1 MRFYKK
7 KEIKNCLL
15 KNSSTIKQAIF
26 NLSKSSMQISIVVNS
41 NNCLVGVL
49 TDGDIRRAL
58 LKGYDLNDKIVNIIK
73 KSPLITSKNFDTQ
86 SALILMRSKSLM
98 HLPVVNEDNS
108 IFGLYTLIDHYNKK
122 KLITN
127 SIIIMAGGLGKRL
140 RPYTNN
146 CPKPMLKILGKPIL
160 EHIINNLASQ
170 GFKNITISVNYLAH
184 NIISYFGDGKKFNLK
199 IDYIKEIK
207 PLGTVGSLSL
217 FKKKNTKPIFV
228 INGDTLTNIDL
239 SEMLNFHI
247 KNKANATMASK
258 VITNT
263 NPYGVV
269 QTKGI
274 EIVNFKEKPIDRIYI
289 NAGIY
294 IFSQSTLKNLK
305 KKIKQDAPEFFL
317 ELKKKNKKIIIFP
330 AHEEWKE
337 IGTRENFEKFLKKNE
352 KFNNYSS

>member
-7 KEIKNCLL
+7 KEIINCLL
-15 KNSSTIKQAIF
+15 KNSSSIKQTIF
-26 NLSKSSMQISIVVNS
+26 NLSKSSMQISIVVDS

-58 LKGYDLNDKIVNIIK
+58 LKGYNLNDKIDNIIK
-73 KSPLITSKNFDTQ
+73 KSPVIMSKNFDTQ
-86 SALILMRSKSLM
+86 SAALLMRSKSLM
-98 HLPVVNEDNS
+98 HLPVINEDNS
-108 IFGLYTLIDHYNKK
+108 IFGLYTMIDHYTK

-170 GFKNITISVNYLAH
+170 GFKNIIISVNYLAH
-184 NIISYFGDGKKFNLK
+184 NITSYFGDGKKFGLK
-199 IDYIKEIK
+199 INYIKEIE

-217 FKKKNTKPIFV
+217 LKKKNTKPIFV
-228 INGDTLTNIDL
+228 INGDTLTDIDL

-247 KNKANATMASK
+247 KNKASATMASK
-258 VITNT
+258 VVTNT

-274 EIVNFKEKPIDRIYI
+274 DIVNFKEKPIDRIYI

-294 IFSQSTLKNLK
+294 IFSQPVLKNLK
-305 KKIKQDAPEFFL
+305 KKIKKDAPEFFL

>member
-7 KEIKNCLL
+7 KEIVNCILK
-15 KNSSTIKQAIF
+15 KNSSIKDAIV
-26 NLSKSSMQISIVVNS
+26 NLSKSSMQISIVVDNNS
-41 NNCLVGVL
+41 LYGVL

-58 LKGYDLNDKIVNIIK
+58 LKGFDLNDKIDNIIK
-73 KSPLITSKNFDTQ
+73 RNPLIIKKNSDVQ
-86 SALILMRSKSLM
+86 SASILMSSKALM
-98 HLPVVNEDNS
+98 HLPVVNDDNS
-108 IFGLYTLIDHYNKK
+108 IFGLYAINDYKIKQIIKNP
-122 KLITN
+122 
-127 SIIIMAGGLGKRL
+127 IIIMAGGLGKRL

-160 EHIINNLASQ
+160 EHIINNLVSQ
-170 GFKNITISVNYLAH
+170 GFRDITISVNYLAS
-184 NIISYFGDGKKFNLK
+184 NIVAHFGNGKKFGAE
-199 IDYIKEIK
+199 IDYIKEKK

-217 FKKKNTKPIFV
+217 FKKKNIKPVFV

-258 VITNT
+258 VITNS

-274 EIVNFKEKPIDRIYI
+274 DIINFKEKPIDRIYI

-305 KKIKQDAPEFFL
+305 KETKRDAPEFFL
-317 ELKKKNKKIIIFP
+317 DLKKMNKKIIIFP

-337 IGTRENFEKFLKKNE
+337 IGTLENFEKFLKKNE
-352 KFNNYSS
+352 KSNNYSS

>member
-7 KEIKNCLL
+7 KEIANCLL
-15 KNSSTIKQAIF
+15 KKNATIKEAIL
-26 NLSKSSMQISIVVNS
+26 NLSKSAMQISMIVDKNS
-41 NNCLVGVL
+41 LIGVL

-58 LKGYDLNDKIVNIIK
+58 LKGFDLNDKIENIIK
-73 KSPLITSKNFDTQ
+73 KNPLLIKKSSNAQ
-86 SALILMRSKSLM
+86 SASILMSSKALM
-98 HLPVVNEDNS
+98 HLPVVNNDNS
-108 IFGLYTLIDHYNKK
+108 IFGLYAINDYKIKQIIKNP
-122 KLITN
+122 
-127 SIIIMAGGLGKRL
+127 IIIMAGGLGKRL

-160 EHIINNLASQ
+160 EHIINNLVSQ
-170 GFKNITISVNYLAH
+170 GFRDITISVNYLAN
-184 NIISYFGDGKKFNLK
+184 NIISYFGNGKKFDAN
-199 IDYIKEIK
+199 INYIKEKK
-207 PLGTVGSLSL
+207 PLGTIGSLSL
-217 FKKKNTKPIFV
+217 FKKKNIKPVFV
-228 INGDTLTNIDL
+228 INADTLTNIDL

-247 KNKANATMASK
+247 KNKADATMASK
-258 VITNT
+258 VLTNS

-294 IFSQSTLKNLK
+294 IFSQPMLKNLK
-305 KKIKQDAPEFFL
+305 KDTKKNAPEFFL

-337 IGTRENFEKFLKKNE
+337 IGTLENFKKFLKKNE
-352 KFNNYSS
+352 KSNYYSS

>member
-15 KNSSTIKQAIF
+15 KNNSTIKQAIF
-26 NLSKSSMQISIVVNS
+26 NLSKSSMQISIVIDS
-41 NNCLVGVL
+41 NNSLVGVL

-58 LKGYDLNDKIVNIIK
+58 LKGYDLSDKIINIIK
-73 KSPLITSKNFDTQ
+73 KSPLIMSKNFDTQ
-86 SALILMRSKSLM
+86 SAAILMRSKSLM
-98 HLPVVNEDNS
+98 HLPVINEDNS
-108 IFGLYTLIDHYNKK
+108 IFGLYTMINHYTKK
-122 KLITN
+122 IITN

-146 CPKPMLKILGKPIL
+146 CPKPMLKIFGKPIL

-170 GFKNITISVNYLAH
+170 GFKNITISVNYLAN
-184 NIISYFGDGKKFNLK
+184 NIISHFGDGKKFDLK

-258 VITNT
+258 VITNS

-274 EIVNFKEKPIDRIYI
+274 DIINFKEKPIDRIYI

-305 KKIKQDAPEFFL
+305 KETKRDAPEFFL
-317 ELKKKNKKIIIFP
+317 DLKKMNKKIIIFP

-337 IGTRENFEKFLKKNE
+337 IGTLENFEKFLKKNE
-352 KFNNYSS
+352 KSNNYSS

>member
-7 KEIKNCLL
+7 KEIINCFLKKN
-15 KNSSTIKQAIF
+15 STIKDAIA
-26 NLSKSSMQISIVVNS
+26 NLSKSAMQISIVLDNH
-41 NNCLVGVL
+41 NLLFGLL

-58 LKGYDLNDKIVNIIK
+58 LKGFDLNDKIDNIIK
-73 KSPLITSKNFDTQ
+73 KNPLIINKNSDAQ
-86 SALILMRSKSLM
+86 SAAMLMSSKALM
-98 HLPVVNEDNS
+98 HLPVINSDKS
-108 IFGLYTLIDHYNKK
+108 IFGLYAINDYQNKQIIK
-122 KLITN
+122 N
-127 SIIIMAGGLGKRL
+127 HIIIMAGGLGKRL

-160 EHIINNLASQ
+160 EHIINNLALQ
-170 GFKNITISVNYLAH
+170 GFRNITISVNYLAK
-184 NIISYFGDGKKFNLK
+184 NIVSYFGDGKKFGVK
-199 IDYIKEIK
+199 IDYIKEKK

-228 INGDTLTNIDL
+228 INGDTITNIDL
-239 SEMLNFHI
+239 SEMLNFHV

-258 VITNT
+258 VITNS
-263 NPYGVV
+263 NPYGVI

-274 EIVNFKEKPIDRIYI
+274 DIVNFKEKPIDRIYI

-294 IFSQSTLKNLK
+294 IFSQTMLKNLK
-305 KKIKQDAPEFFL
+305 KENKKDAPEFFL

-337 IGTRENFEKFLKKNE
+337 IGTLENFEKFLNKNE
-352 KFNNYSS
+352 KSNNYSS

>member
-7 KEIKNCLL
+7 KKIINCLL
-15 KNSSTIKQAIF
+15 KKNSTIKDTIV
-26 NLSKSSMQISIVVNS
+26 NLSKSAMQISIVVDNNNS
-41 NNCLVGVL
+41 LIGVL

-58 LKGYDLNDKIVNIIK
+58 LKGFDLNDKIDSIIK
-73 KSPLITSKNFDTQ
+73 KNPLIINKNTDAQ
-86 SALILMRSKSLM
+86 SAAILMSSKSLM
-98 HLPVVNEDNS
+98 HLPVVNSDNS
-108 IFGLYTLIDHYNKK
+108 IFGLYAVNDYQVKQ
-122 KLITN
+122 
-127 SIIIMAGGLGKRL
+127 IIKNPIVIMAGGLGKRL

-160 EHIINNLASQ
+160 EHIIYNLVSQ
-170 GFKNITISVNYLAH
+170 GFRDITISVNYLAS
-184 NIISYFGDGKKFNLK
+184 NIISYFGDGKKFGAK
-199 IDYIKEIK
+199 IDYIKEK
-207 PLGTVGSLSL
+207 KSLGTIGSLSL
-217 FKKKNTKPIFV
+217 FKKKNTKPVFV
-228 INGDTLTNIDL
+228 INGDTITNIDL

-258 VITNT
+258 VITNS

-274 EIVNFKEKPIDRIYI
+274 DIINFKEKPIDRIYI

-294 IFSQSTLKNLK
+294 IFSQSILKNLK
-305 KKIKQDAPEFFL
+305 KEIKKDAPEFFL

-337 IGTRENFEKFLKKNE
+337 IGTLENFEKFLKKNE
-352 KFNNYSS
+352 KSNNYSS